1 MSTSQ
6 ITPPDRRYEEA
17 RRVHNGPIDRRP
29 RFLFPLLAVIA
40 AGAVA
45 IMLALTLDGSSS
57 NARGKAD
64 GVPPGSGVSL
74 GRDPEV
80 QLWYHRHGS
89 ARAGQPIAP

>member
-29 RFLFPLLAVIA
+29 RFLFPSLAVIA